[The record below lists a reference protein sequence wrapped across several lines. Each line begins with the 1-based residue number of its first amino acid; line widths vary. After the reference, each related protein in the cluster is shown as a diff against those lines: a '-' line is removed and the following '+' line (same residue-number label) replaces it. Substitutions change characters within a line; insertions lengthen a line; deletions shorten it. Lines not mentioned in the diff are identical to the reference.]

1 MLDNH
6 VEIAKLQSEIA
17 SYLGL
22 SQDHL
27 IFSFKQKDQVIILD
41 LITINPK
48 HDQSFLFHTTK
59 AVDKIEALK
68 KMMDYLKVHYKN
80 EETYTIQWIKIGED
94 QLHTSYFRAKNIYEI
109 LDKFYYERDLNSYRI
124 YNIGLNPI
132 S

>member
-1 MLDNH
+1 MPDSN
-6 VEIAKLQSEIA
+6 VEIARLQSEIA
-17 SYLGL
+17 TYLGL

-27 IFSFKQKDQVIILD
+27 IFSFKQKDNVIRLD

-48 HDQSFLFHTTK
+48 HDQSFLFNTTK

-68 KMMDYLKVHYKN
+68 KMMDYVKVHYKT
-80 EETYTIQWIKIGED
+80 EETYTIQWVKIGED
-94 QLHTSYFRAKNIYEI
+94 SLHTSYFRAKNIYDV

-124 YNIGLNPI
+124 YSVALNPI

>member
-1 MLDNH
+1 MPDNN

-17 SYLGL
+17 TYLGL

-27 IFSFKQKDQVIILD
+27 IFSFKQKDNVIRLD

-48 HDQSFLFHTTK
+48 HDQSFLFNTTK

-68 KMMDYLKVHYKN
+68 KMMDYIKVHYKT
-80 EETYTIQWIKIGED
+80 EETYTIQWIKVGED
-94 QLHTSYFRAKNIYEI
+94 TLHTSYFRAKNIYDV

-124 YNIGLNPI
+124 YSVALNPI

>member
-1 MLDNH
+1 MPDNN
-6 VEIAKLQSEIA
+6 VEIARLQSEIA
-17 SYLGL
+17 TYLGL

-27 IFSFKQKDQVIILD
+27 IFSFKQKDNVIRLD

-48 HDQSFLFHTTK
+48 HDQSFLFNTTK

-68 KMMDYLKVHYKN
+68 KMMDYIKVHYKT
-80 EETYTIQWIKIGED
+80 EETYTIQWIKVGED
-94 QLHTSYFRAKNIYEI
+94 TLHTSYFRAKNIYDV

-124 YNIGLNPI
+124 YSVALNPI